1 MSVYE
6 STPTS
11 VMDCLADAVLKVS
24 GMPISDDRKQAE
36 IEKLI
41 DMVASRLSI
50 EDLQQIA
57 EDGIRECERRR
68 RELEI
73 ER

>member
-6 STPTS
+6 LTPTG
-11 VMDCLADAVLKVS
+11 VMDCLADAVMKVS
-24 GMPISDDRKQAE
+24 SMSMSDDEKQAAVE
-36 IEKLI
+36 NLI
-41 DMVASRLSI
+41 GIAASRLSI

-57 EDGIRECERRR
+57 EDGLRECERRR
-68 RELEI
+68 LEV

>member
-1 MSVYE
+1 MSDYK
-6 STPTS
+6 STPMG

-41 DMVASRLSI
+41 GIVASRLSLD
-50 EDLQQIA
+50 DLQQIA
-57 EDGIRECERRR
+57 EDGLRECERRLR
-68 RELEI
+68 FRDG
-73 ER
+73 